1 MIKENIKPQTLL
13 STLWI
18 FILFNM
24 LLRDLHEFP
33 TEGYIEELMT
43 LKLSDPT
50 MLLYGFIVEIPI
62 LMVLLSRILKDRA
75 NKWANIVAA
84 GVAMLGI
91 ASTLPTADLDDI
103 FFALINVGALL
114 TVMRTAWTLSVTEPT
129 SITLAQER

>member
-33 TEGYIEELMT
+33 TEGYIEELMA

-62 LMVLLSRILKDRA
+62 LMVILSRILKDRA

-84 GVAMLGI
+84 SIAMLGI